1 MLKEKILSV
10 HTVLGEVL
18 GNVRDED
25 NAELLRACRR
35 NLDAAAQLAEAL
47 EKTQVVEGWSRSAG
61 EGEAV

>member
-10 HTVLGEVL
+10 HAVLGEVL

-25 NAELLRACRR
+25 NADLLRACRR
-35 NLDAAAQLAEAL
+35 NLDAAAEQAGAL
-47 EKTQVVEGWSRSAG
+47 ENALAVEDWSRSAG